1 MHTFVYTRVST
12 HLQTTDNQMLEIE
25 KAGFKPTSVYGDVI
39 SGTVSNAD
47 RPEWQKLID
56 AISRTRGEK
65 QLIVTKIDRL
75 GRDAE
80 TILGS
85 VRQLKEM
92 DCSVYVLQ
100 LSGLDLTSAA
110 GKIVLATLSALAE
123 VELDLLKERTHAGLA
138 RARAEGKTLGRPK
151 KITAEVE
158 ESIKTA
164 LGEGTTVSQIAR
176 DHDISRA
183 SVIRIRKAA

>member
-12 HLQTTDNQMLEIE
+12 HLQTADNQMLEIE
-25 KAGFKPTSVYGDVI
+25 KAGFEPDSIYEDVI
-39 SGTVSNAD
+39 SGSVSQED

-56 AISRTRGEK
+56 AIRRTRGEK
-65 QLIVTKIDRL
+65 RLVVTKIDRL
-75 GRDAE
+75 GRNAE
-80 TILGS
+80 QILSS
-85 VRQLKEM
+85 VRLLKEM

-110 GKIVLATLSALAE
+110 GKIVLATLSAVAE
-123 VELDLLKERTHAGLA
+123 VELDMLKERTHAGLA

-151 KITAEVE
+151 KITDDVAQ
-158 ESIKTA
+158 SIRTA
-164 LGEGTTVSQIAR
+164 LGEGQSISQIAR

-183 SVIRIRKAA
+183 SVIRIREAA